1 VKIDQASVLASAVDP
16 LSINN
21 SNGFGNA
28 NITFDLK
35 KRPPTTEAGNFTH
48 NRVQHIFERP

>member
-1 VKIDQASVLASAVDP
+1 MDQASVLAYAEDP
-16 LSINN
+16 ISINN
-21 SNGFGNA
+21 SNAFGNA

-35 KRPPTTEAGNFTH
+35 KRPPTTEAGNYTR